1 MISDAHGG
9 LKRALSEMLAGAGW
23 QRCRVH
29 FMRSLLS
36 RVSRHAQ
43 AEVTA
48 WVRTI
53 FAQPDQGMAGR
64 QPEPVAEHLEG
75 RFPKVAGLLREAAED
90 VLAYMAF
97 PPGHRRRIH
106 STNPL
111 ERLLREVGRRC
122 DVVGI
127 FPNPQAA
134 LRLIGAVLIEQQD
147 EWEAGRRYFSLA
159 SMAALYGTQE
169 EEENPVEAVEEVLTG

>member
-1 MISDAHGG
+1 M
-9 LKRALSEMLAGAGW
+9 
-23 QRCRVH
+23 
-29 FMRSLLS
+29 
-36 RVSRHAQ
+36 
-43 AEVTA
+43 AE
-48 WVRTI
+48 
-53 FAQPDQGMAGR
+53 
-64 QPEPVAEHLEG
+64 
-75 RFPKVAGLLREAAED
+75 LLREAAEE

-111 ERLLREVGRRC
+111 ECL
-122 DVVGI
+122 
-127 FPNPQAA
+127 

-159 SMAALYGTQE
+159 SMAALYGAQE

>member
-1 MISDAHGG
+1 VM
-9 LKRALSEMLAGAGW
+9 
-23 QRCRVH
+23 
-29 FMRSLLS
+29 
-36 RVSRHAQ
+36 
-43 AEVTA
+43 A

-53 FAQPDQGMAGR
+53 FAQPDQGMARR
-64 QPEPVAEHLEG
+64 QLELVAAHLEG

-134 LRLIGAVLIEQQD
+134 LRLIGTVLVEQQD
-147 EWEAGRRYFSLA
+147 EWEAGRCYFSLA
-159 SMAALYGTQE
+159 SMAALYGTQNE
-169 EEENPVEAVEEVLTG
+169 QGPP

>member
-1 MISDAHGG
+1 
-9 LKRALSEMLAGAGW
+9 
-23 QRCRVH
+23 
-29 FMRSLLS
+29 MRSLLS

-43 AEVTA
+43 AEVMA
-48 WVRTI
+48 WVRTV
-53 FAQPDQGMAGR
+53 FGQPDQGMAGR
-64 QPEPVAEHLEG
+64 QPEPVAERLEG
-75 RFPKVAGLLREAAED
+75 RFPKVAGLLREAAEE

-134 LRLIGAVLIEQQD
+134 LQLIGAVLIEQQD
-147 EWEAGRRYFSLA
+147 EWEARRRYFSLA
-159 SMAALYGTQE
+159 AMAALYGAQE
-169 EEENPVEAVEEVLTG
+169 EQENPVEAVEEVLTG

>member
-1 MISDAHGG
+1 
-9 LKRALSEMLAGAGW
+9 
-23 QRCRVH
+23 
-29 FMRSLLS
+29 
-36 RVSRHAQ
+36 
-43 AEVTA
+43 
-48 WVRTI
+48 
-53 FAQPDQGMAGR
+53 
-64 QPEPVAEHLEG
+64 
-75 RFPKVAGLLREAAED
+75 
-90 VLAYMAF
+90 MAF
-97 PPGHRRRIH
+97 PPGHWRRIH

-159 SMAALYGTQE
+159 SMAALYGAQE
-169 EEENPVEAVEEVLTG
+169 EQENPVEAVEEVLTG